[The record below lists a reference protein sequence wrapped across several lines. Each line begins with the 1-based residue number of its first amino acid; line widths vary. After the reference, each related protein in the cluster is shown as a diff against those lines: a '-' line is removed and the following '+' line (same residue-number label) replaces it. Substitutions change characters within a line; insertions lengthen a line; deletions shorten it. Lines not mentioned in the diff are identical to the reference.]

1 MDTRCFDKEIS
12 ILKEIAEM
20 FPRHPL
26 QTNRLLESD
35 AEVIDFKNKSF
46 KYLVL
51 KTDGIHEEIRE
62 KLYEDPNLIGWMAA
76 TVTISDLAATGALPL
91 GLLLTLQIPKE
102 KNENWLKQFQA
113 GINEAC
119 ERYQV
124 NILGGDTNF
133 DSSISVATTAVGT
146 IGAGEPISRK
156 GLKTGDLLYATN
168 TLGLGNA
175 YAYAH
180 YFDSRLKI
188 NYKPVARLEE
198 SLIIREF
205 ATACIDTSDGL
216 FPAVSVLSEINNLG
230 FDFISDLQSF
240 LHTDAR
246 EVSRLTGIPAWM
258 LLAGPH
264 GEYELLFTVPPDKKN
279 EFEKKYRKENRKP
292 VCLGRVTFNRKL
304 HFTSESMEVTCD
316 PAVIANLFHDANGD
330 VPAYYDM
337 LKQQQAKW
345 RAI

>member
-1 MDTRCFDKEIS
+1 
-12 ILKEIAEM
+12 M

-26 QTNRLLESD
+26 QKNQLLESD
-35 AEVIDFKNKSF
+35 AEIIDFRNKSF

-51 KTDGIHEEIRE
+51 KTDGIHEEIKE
-62 KLYEDPNLIGWMAA
+62 KMYEDPHLIGWMAA

-102 KNENWLKQFQA
+102 KDENWLKQFQA

-124 NILGGDTNF
+124 NIFGGDTNF
-133 DSSISVATTAVGT
+133 DSAISVATTCVGT
-146 IGAGEPISRK
+146 IDSGEPVSRK
-156 GLKTGDLLYATN
+156 GLKTGDLLYATSA
-168 TLGLGNA
+168 LGLGNA

-188 NYKPVARLEE
+188 NYKPAARLKE
-198 SLIIREF
+198 SLTIREF

-216 FPAVSVLSEINNLG
+216 FPAVSVLSEINNRG
-230 FDFISDLQSF
+230 FDFMSDLQSF
-240 LHTDAR
+240 LHTDASH
-246 EVSRLTGIPAWM
+246 VSRFSGIPAWM

-264 GEYELLFTVPPDKKN
+264 GEYELLFTVPPDKQN
-279 EFEKKYRKENRKP
+279 EFEKKYRVENAEP
-292 VCLGRVTFNRKL
+292 IYLGTVTSNRKL
-304 HFTSESMEVTCD
+304 RFTSESMKVTCD
-316 PAVIANLFHDANGD
+316 PPVIANLFHEANGD

-345 RAI
+345 LAI